1 MNYASQDSIRLVV
14 IGLVSIAAISMGA
27 ATIESTVE
35 LGGSS
40 TAGDRVLPTGGG
52 EGGLD
57 INDTGGND
65 SSAAELDG
73 GDSSGLVANLSRCV
87 EPLAAWY
94 GGILYF
100 GSFLGI
106 VYLMK
111 RAYSLGAA
119 FLGMYAIAPV
129 FFTAYFLLTQCAST
143 LEQRNQNNLVSEAG
157 DIAGQGV
164 VPTDVSPM
172 LVAAVFGV
180 ALVAVAAVLL
190 RASGD
195 QTVTTLDE
203 DEEGGGEQPDV
214 ADLAAAAGKAADRL
228 EQHNADVD
236 NEVYRA
242 WWEMTSLLN
251 VPNPDSSTPREFA
264 RAAIDVGMDESDVDQ
279 LTTLFEEVRYGRRD
293 PESRE
298 ERALEVLRHIESH
311 YGADADGEGH
321 DGR

>member
-1 MNYASQDSIRLVV
+1 MNYASQDSIQLVV

-27 ATIESTVE
+27 ATIDSIEM
-35 LGGSS
+35 GGSA
-40 TAGDRVLPTGGG
+40 TAGDRVLPSGGG
-52 EGGLD
+52 GGGLD
-57 INDTGGND
+57 INDTESNG
-65 SSAAELDG
+65 SAADLEG
-73 GDSSGLVANLSRCV
+73 GDSQGIVANLSRCV

-100 GSFLGI
+100 GTFIGI

-143 LEQRNQNNLVSEAG
+143 LEQRNSNSLANQAG
-157 DIAGQGV
+157 ELAGQGV
-164 VPTDVSPM
+164 IPADVSP
-172 LVAAVFGV
+172 VVIAGVFGI

-195 QTVTTLDE
+195 QTVTNLHDE
-203 DEEGGGEQPDV
+203 DEEFGEQPDV

-228 EQHNADVD
+228 EKHNADVD

-242 WWEMTSLLN
+242 WWEMTNLLN

-264 RAAIDVGMDESDVDQ
+264 RAAVDLGMDEEDVDQ

-293 PESRE
+293 AASRE
-298 ERALEVLRHIESH
+298 ERALEVLRHIEEE
-311 YGADADGEGH
+311 YGADADAEGD

>member
-27 ATIESTVE
+27 ATIDSID

-40 TAGDRVLPTGGG
+40 SVGDRVLPSGGG
-52 EGGLD
+52 GGSLD
-57 INDTGGND
+57 INETDGNG
-65 SSAAELDG
+65 SAADLEG
-73 GDSSGLVANLSRCV
+73 GDSSGIVANLSRCV

-143 LEQRNQNNLVSEAG
+143 LEERNQNSLVSEAG

-164 VPTDVSPM
+164 IPTDVSPM
-172 LVAAVFGV
+172 VIAGVFGV

-195 QTVTTLDE
+195 QTVTTLQDEE
-203 DEEGGGEQPDV
+203 DEFGEQPDV

-228 EQHNADVD
+228 EKHNADVD

-242 WWEMTSLLN
+242 WWEMTNLLN

-264 RAAIDVGMDESDVDQ
+264 RAAVDLGMDEEDVSD

-293 PESRE
+293 AASRE
-298 ERALEVLRHIESH
+298 ERALDVLRHIEEQ
-311 YGADADGEGH
+311 YGADAEGEGD